1 MKSLT
6 PPIGVQIYTQFLNLQ
21 NFLAKFS
28 IYPPPTTA
36 IGLSVQALRIGGF
49 FVSVPH
55 LHHSDNKLKFSEIS
69 SHLRPLNHWLE
80 WNVRQVL
87 SIRANLFI
95 EATAN
100 YFYRKIRVCRWVG
113 GELRRLGRLVSL
125 MRLRN
130 LMSLRKL
137 MNIGVLRS
145 GVRPKGAQALPK
157 LLKFPKFL

>member
-55 LHHSDNKLKFSEIS
+55 LTPSDKKLGIFRDKQS
-69 SHLRPLNHWLE
+69 S
-80 WNVRQVL
+80 
-87 SIRANLFI
+87 
-95 EATAN
+95 ATSQSLARMECTSSTIHPSQ
-100 YFYRKIRVCRWVG
+100 FLYR
-113 GELRRLGRLVSL
+113 
-125 MRLRN
+125 
-130 LMSLRKL
+130 
-137 MNIGVLRS
+137 
-145 GVRPKGAQALPK
+145 
-157 LLKFPKFL
+157 